1 MVKIGQKN
9 DAALY
14 PVTFVYNGTPGVQA
28 SLAGSFNDW
37 EPEKNPMICK
47 ETAGVYSCDLLLP
60 AGSYEYKLVV
70 DGEWLTDQ
78 DNPNFSANDFGTLNS
93 VINIG

>member
-37 EPEKNPMICK
+37 EQEKFPMLYDEKNHAY
-47 ETAGVYSCDLLLP
+47 TAAVMLGC
-60 AGSYEYKLVV
+60 GNYEYKFVV
-70 DGEWLTDQ
+70 NGEWITDPGNQ
-78 DNPNFSANDFGTLNS
+78 NFSANDFGTLNS
-93 VINIG
+93 VIIIG